1 MTEILAPAGNKDCA
15 LSAINNGANAIYL
28 GYCAFSAR
36 QGADNFTED
45 TLKEIVTQAHF
56 TGVKVYV
63 AMNDFMKQSKK

>member
-45 TLKEIVTQAHF
+45 TLKEIVEMTFLKYHLVQPADS
-56 TGVKVYV
+56 
-63 AMNDFMKQSKK
+63 AAREAAQ